1 MKIGL
6 IVVSQSEIIS
16 QHKNNTTS
24 LICSALAKN
33 GQDVAFCKVIKPQ
46 SKLVQAEFGA
56 GFEEVDSLIVACENE
71 FEKVY
76 MCKMIMCEM
85 FGCKMSSSVFAK
97 ANIDEYSRQN
107 AIALKKDDST
117 YAQMPELAR
126 TIKNPKGVF
135 QGALIENENKAF
147 FLLPLEHSELNYMF
161 FSSVLPYILKFQPAT
176 SKTFVLKTFGV
187 KLGEMI
193 SLLRENIKN
202 KHGIEVV
209 CSEYLLAGEAVF
221 YVPKGVRS
229 DYANNLIMNA
239 YSKLMPYIYSD
250 KDESEVEF
258 IYSILNLRHQKIAFA
273 EDFTAGQMCS
283 SVFSNIK
290 DAKSILAESYIATTG
305 ESKTRLLGVDERLFK
320 KAKIDFS
327 EVAYQMALGV
337 LENSGAD
344 FVVSNCGDLET
355 GEVFFAVGN
364 SEGVHVFSKKV
375 EGSREQKIQIA
386 CNAIF
391 FEMIKKIRQNDF
403 HLGQTVV

>member
-33 GQDVAFCKVIKPQ
+33 GQEVIFCKVIKPL
-46 SKLVQAEFGA
+46 SKLVQTELIDGLD
-56 GFEEVDSLIVACENE
+56 EVDCLIVACENE

-76 MCKMIMCEM
+76 MCKKILCEM
-85 FGCKMSSSVFAK
+85 FSCQMSSSVFAK
-97 ANIDEYSRQN
+97 NNIEEYSQKN
-107 AIALKKDDST
+107 NIVLKKDDIT
-117 YAQMPELAR
+117 YAQMPEFAR

-135 QGALIENENKAF
+135 QGLLLEKENKSL
-147 FLLPLEHSELNYMF
+147 FLLPLEHGELSYIF

-176 SKTFVLKTFGV
+176 SKTFVLKTFGIS
-187 KLGEMI
+187 LLEMT

-202 KHGIEVV
+202 KYGIEVV
-209 CSEYLLAGEAVF
+209 CSEYLLAGEVVF
-221 YVPKGVRS
+221 YVPKGVRN
-229 DYANNLIMNA
+229 DYTNNLIMAA
-239 YSKLMPYIYSD
+239 YSKLLPYIYSD

-258 IYSILNLRHQKIAFA
+258 VYSLLSLRHQKVAFA
-273 EDFTAGQMCS
+273 EDFTAGQMCQMM
-283 SVFSNIK
+283 FANIK
-290 DAKSILAESYIATTG
+290 DANSVLAESYIATTG
-305 ESKTRLLGVDERLFK
+305 ESKTKLLGVEEKLFK
-320 KAKIDFS
+320 KPKIDFA

-344 FVVSNCGDLET
+344 VVVSNCGDIEE

-364 SEGVHVFSKKV
+364 SEGIHVFSRKV
-375 EGSREQKIQIA
+375 EGSREQKIMIA
-386 CNAIF
+386 SNAIF

>member
-1 MKIGL
+1 MRIGL

-24 LICSALAKN
+24 LICSACAKN
-33 GQDVAFCKVIKPQ
+33 GQDVVFCKVIKPL
-46 SKLVQAEFGA
+46 SKLVQAEFKA
-56 GFEEVDSLIVACENE
+56 GLEEVDSLVIACENE

-76 MCKMIMCEM
+76 MCKMVLCEI

-97 ANIDEYSRQN
+97 NNIEEFCNLN
-107 AIALKKDDST
+107 AVVSKKDDFT

-135 QGALIENENKAF
+135 QGALLEENGKSV
-147 FLLPLEHSELNYMF
+147 FLLPLEHGELNYMF
-161 FSSVLPYILKFQPAT
+161 FSSVLPYILKSQPTA
-176 SKTFVLKTFGV
+176 SKTFVLKTFGI
-187 KLGEMI
+187 KLAEMT

-209 CSEYLLAGEAVF
+209 CSEYLLAGEVVF
-221 YVPKGVRS
+221 YVPKGVRN
-229 DYANNLIMNA
+229 DYANNLIMSA
-239 YSKLMPYIYSD
+239 YSKLLPYIYSD
-250 KDESEVEF
+250 KDETEVEF
-258 IYSILNLRHQKIAFA
+258 VHSILSLRHQKVAFA

-283 SVFSNIK
+283 LVFSNIK

-305 ESKTRLLGVDERLFK
+305 ESKTRLLGVDERLFA
-320 KAKIDFS
+320 KAKIDYS

-344 FVVSNCGDLET
+344 YVVANCGDIEA
-355 GEVFFAVGN
+355 GEVFYAVGN